1 MYGCLGFS
9 SSRFFAQA
17 IASLITR
24 TGREIL
30 LKTKEIAEEKLRFDV
45 VYGDTDS
52 IMIATGT
59 NVLGDAIKMGEKL
72 KAEINC

>member
-1 MYGCLGFS
+1 M
-9 SSRFFAQA
+9 
-17 IASLITR
+17 
-24 TGREIL
+24 
-30 LKTKEIAEEKLRFDV
+30 KTKEIAEEKLRFDV